1 MTDNIE
7 DTSQPS
13 NVVSLPDDIKPE
25 DFPELL
31 EQTLV
36 SFNDGDVIE
45 GTIVRV
51 DRNEVMVDVG
61 YKSEG
66 VIPSRELSVRKGV
79 NPKELVNEGEKIQA
93 LVLDKEDD
101 EGRLILSVKRA
112 VYEKAW
118 GDIQKVSDDNSSIKG
133 TVIESVKGGLIVD
146 IGVRG
151 FLPASLIDV
160 RRVKELSSYIGEEI
174 EAKILELDRQRN
186 NIVLSRKAHLEE
198 EMSEERQGFL
208 DDLQVGDIKEGK
220 ISSIVSFGAFVDI
233 GGMDGLVHVS
243 ELSWRHVENPN
254 EIVKVGDTVT
264 VKVLEI
270 DNDKERISLS
280 IKQVKEDP
288 WLDFELHYKEG
299 DVVEGEVT
307 KVVPFGAFVT
317 IGKGVEGPC
326 AGIGC
331 AYLLSSDI
339 VIMSKSSFFQVGFSK
354 IALIPDGGTN
364 WLLPRVVGY
373 QRAYRMAAEARRVLA
388 DECLE
393 LGICSEV
400 CEDGVT
406 FDSALAL
413 AKTYVEF
420 APKSIAKTKHLMRES
435 FNKSY
440 ESNLQDEVKSQSDLM
455 GSKDNFEGVM
465 AFVEKR
471 KPNFTGE

>member
-1 MTDNIE
+1 MVSNSDE
-7 DTSQPS
+7 ASAPS

-79 NPKELVNEGEKIQA
+79 NPKEIVNEGDKIQA

-118 GDIQKVSDDNSSIKG
+118 GDIQEISDNKKSIKG

-254 EIVKVGDTVT
+254 EIVKVGDSVT
-264 VKVLEI
+264 IKVLEI

-288 WLDFELHYKEG
+288 
-299 DVVEGEVT
+299 
-307 KVVPFGAFVT
+307 
-317 IGKGVEGPC
+317 C
-326 AGIGC
+326 
-331 AYLLSSDI
+331 LLYTSPS
-339 VIMSKSSFFQVGFSK
+339 
-354 IALIPDGGTN
+354 
-364 WLLPRVVGY
+364 PR
-373 QRAYRMAAEARRVLA
+373 
-388 DECLE
+388 D
-393 LGICSEV
+393 
-400 CEDGVT
+400 
-406 FDSALAL
+406 
-413 AKTYVEF
+413 
-420 APKSIAKTKHLMRES
+420 
-435 FNKSY
+435 
-440 ESNLQDEVKSQSDLM
+440 
-455 GSKDNFEGVM
+455 
-465 AFVEKR
+465 
-471 KPNFTGE
+471 

>member
-1 MTDNIE
+1 MEKIKQMTDNSVE
-7 DTSQPS
+7 ASSAS
-13 NVVSLPDDIKPE
+13 NVVELPDNIKPE
-25 DFPELL
+25 DFPALL
-31 EQTLV
+31 EKTLV
-36 SFNDGDVIE
+36 SFNNGDVIE
-45 GTIVRV
+45 GTVVKV

-66 VIPSRELSVRKGV
+66 IVPSRELSVRKGV
-79 NPKELVNEGEKIQA
+79 NPKDLIKQGEKIKA

-101 EGRLILSVKRA
+101 EGRLILSIKRA

-118 GDIQKVSDDNSSIKG
+118 GDIQEIADSKKSIKG

-160 RRVKELSSYIGEEI
+160 RRVKELSAYVGEEI
-174 EAKILELDRQRN
+174 EAKILELDRQKN

-198 EMSEERQGFL
+198 ELSEERQGFL
-208 DDLQVGDIKEGK
+208 DDLQIGDVKDGK

-288 WLDFELHYKEG
+288 WLDFELHYKEN

-307 KVVPFGAFVT
+307 KVVPFGAFIT
-317 IGKGVEGPC
+317 IGKGVEGLVHVSE
-326 AGIGC
+326 I
-331 AYLLSSDI
+331 STE
-339 VIMSKSSFFQVGFSK
+339 K
-354 IALIPDGGTN
+354 IDSP
-364 WLLPRVVGY
+364 
-373 QRAYRMAAEARRVLA
+373 
-388 DECLE
+388 E
-393 LGICSEV
+393 L
-400 CEDGVT
+400 
-406 FDSALAL
+406 ALAL
-413 AKTYVEF
+413 GQKVQVKITELDIDKRRVNLSIKQADPNWKDVEVEKN
-420 APKSIAKTKHLMRES
+420 APKTHSSES
-435 FNKSY
+435 D
-440 ESNLQDEVKSQSDLM
+440 ESMPKRQTV
-455 GSKDNFEGVM
+455 EGVD
-465 AFVEKR
+465 ESLENILQELKER
-471 KPNFTGE
+471 GIGNS

>member
-1 MTDNIE
+1 MVDNNQG
-7 DTSQPS
+7 DTQPS

-31 EQTLV
+31 EQTLIT
-36 SFNDGDVIE
+36 FNDGDVIE
-45 GTIVRV
+45 GTIVRI

-79 NPKELVNEGEKIQA
+79 NPKELVNEGDKIQA

-118 GDIQKVSDDNSSIKG
+118 GDIQEIANNNKSIKG

-160 RRVKELSSYIGEEI
+160 RRVKELTSYIGEEI

-198 EMSEERQGFL
+198 EQSEERQGFL
-208 DDLQVGDIKEGK
+208 DDLQVGDVREGK

-254 EIVKVGDTVT
+254 EIVKVGDKAT

-280 IKQVKEDP
+280 IKQVNEDP
-288 WLDFELHYKEG
+288 WLDFELHYKDG

-307 KVVPFGAFVT
+307 KVVPFGAFIT
-317 IGKGVEGPC
+317 IGKGVEGLVHVSE
-326 AGIGC
+326 I
-331 AYLLSSDI
+331 
-339 VIMSKSSFFQVGFSK
+339 
-354 IALIPDGGTN
+354 
-364 WLLPRVVGY
+364 
-373 QRAYRMAAEARRVLA
+373 AAEKV
-388 DECLE
+388 
-393 LGICSEV
+393 
-400 CEDGVT
+400 
-406 FDSALAL
+406 DSPEMALAL
-413 AKTYVEF
+413 GQRV
-420 APKSIAKTKHLMRES
+420 S
-435 FNKSY
+435 
-440 ESNLQDEVKSQSDLM
+440 VKITELD
-455 GSKDNFEGVM
+455 
-465 AFVEKR
+465 VEKR
-471 KPNFTGE
+471 RVSLSIKQADPNWKEVASQKETPKTHSSESEDPTPKRQTVDGVDESLENILQELKERGIGNS

>member
-1 MTDNIE
+1 MVNNSDE
-7 DTSQPS
+7 ASVPS

-79 NPKELVNEGEKIQA
+79 NPKEIVNEGDKIQA

-118 GDIQKVSDDNSSIKG
+118 GDIQEISDNKKSIKG

-254 EIVKVGDTVT
+254 EIVKVGDSVT
-264 VKVLEI
+264 IKVLEI
-270 DNDKERISLS
+270 DNDKERIS
-280 IKQVKEDP
+280 
-288 WLDFELHYKEG
+288 
-299 DVVEGEVT
+299 
-307 KVVPFGAFVT
+307 
-317 IGKGVEGPC
+317 
-326 AGIGC
+326 
-331 AYLLSSDI
+331 
-339 VIMSKSSFFQVGFSK
+339 
-354 IALIPDGGTN
+354 
-364 WLLPRVVGY
+364 Y
-373 QRAYRMAAEARRVLA
+373 Q
-388 DECLE
+388 
-393 LGICSEV
+393 
-400 CEDGVT
+400 
-406 FDSALAL
+406 
-413 AKTYVEF
+413 
-420 APKSIAKTKHLMRES
+420 
-435 FNKSY
+435 
-440 ESNLQDEVKSQSDLM
+440 
-455 GSKDNFEGVM
+455 
-465 AFVEKR
+465 
-471 KPNFTGE
+471 

>member
-1 MTDNIE
+1 MTSNNE
-7 DTSQPS
+7 EKSSPS
-13 NVVSLPDDIKPE
+13 NVVELPEDIKPE

-36 SFNDGDVIE
+36 TFNNGDVIE

-66 VIPSRELSVRKGV
+66 VIPSRELSVKKGV
-79 NPKELVNEGEKIQA
+79 NPKEIVNEGEKIQA

-118 GDIQKVSDDNSSIKG
+118 GDIQEISDSNKSIKG

-160 RRVKELSSYIGEEI
+160 RRVKELTSYIGEEI

-208 DDLQVGDIKEGK
+208 DD
-220 ISSIVSFGAFVDI
+220 
-233 GGMDGLVHVS
+233 MDGLVHVS

-254 EIVKVGDTVT
+254 EIVKVGDPVT

-280 IKQVKEDP
+280 IKQVNEDP
-288 WLDFELHYKEG
+288 WLDFELHYKEE
-299 DVVEGEVT
+299 DIVDGEVT

-317 IGKGVEGPC
+317 IGKGVEGLVHVSE
-326 AGIGC
+326 I
-331 AYLLSSDI
+331 SSDK
-339 VIMSKSSFFQVGFSK
+339 VDS
-354 IALIPDGGTN
+354 P
-364 WLLPRVVGY
+364 
-373 QRAYRMAAEARRVLA
+373 
-388 DECLE
+388 E
-393 LGICSEV
+393 L
-400 CEDGVT
+400 
-406 FDSALAL
+406 ALAL
-413 AKTYVEF
+413 GQKVKIKITELDIEKRRVNLSIKKADPNWKEVE
-420 APKSIAKTKHLMRES
+420 E
-435 FNKSY
+435 
-440 ESNLQDEVKSQSDLM
+440 
-455 GSKDNFEGVM
+455 SKDKPKTHSSSSDEETPKRQTVEGVD
-465 AFVEKR
+465 ESLENILQELKER
-471 KPNFTGE
+471 GIGNS

>member
-1 MTDNIE
+1 MVDNNQG
-7 DTSQPS
+7 DTQPS

-31 EQTLV
+31 EQTLIT
-36 SFNDGDVIE
+36 FNDGDVIE
-45 GTIVRV
+45 GTIVRI

-79 NPKELVNEGEKIQA
+79 NPKELVNEGDKIQA

-118 GDIQKVSDDNSSIKG
+118 GDIQEIANNNKSIKG

-151 FLPASLIDV
+151 FLPASLIDI
-160 RRVKELSSYIGEEI
+160 RKVKELTSYIGEEI

-198 EMSEERQGFL
+198 EQSEERQGFL
-208 DDLQVGDIKEGK
+208 DDLQVGDVREGK

-254 EIVKVGDTVT
+254 EIVKVGDKAT

-280 IKQVKEDP
+280 IKQVNEDP
-288 WLDFELHYKEG
+288 WLDFELHYKDG

-307 KVVPFGAFVT
+307 KVVPFGAFIT
-317 IGKGVEGPC
+317 IGKGVEGLVHVSE
-326 AGIGC
+326 I
-331 AYLLSSDI
+331 
-339 VIMSKSSFFQVGFSK
+339 
-354 IALIPDGGTN
+354 
-364 WLLPRVVGY
+364 
-373 QRAYRMAAEARRVLA
+373 AAEKV
-388 DECLE
+388 DSPE
-393 LGICSEV
+393 L
-400 CEDGVT
+400 
-406 FDSALAL
+406 ALAL
-413 AKTYVEF
+413 GQKV
-420 APKSIAKTKHLMRES
+420 S
-435 FNKSY
+435 
-440 ESNLQDEVKSQSDLM
+440 VKITELD
-455 GSKDNFEGVM
+455 
-465 AFVEKR
+465 VEKR
-471 KPNFTGE
+471 RVSLSIKQADPNWKEVASQKETPKTHSSESEDPTPKRQTVDGVDESLENILQELKERGIGNS

>member
-1 MTDNIE
+1 MVDNNQG
-7 DTSQPS
+7 DTQPS

-31 EQTLV
+31 EQTLIT
-36 SFNDGDVIE
+36 FNDGDVIE
-45 GTIVRV
+45 GTIVRI

-79 NPKELVNEGEKIQA
+79 NPKELVNEGDKIQA

-118 GDIQKVSDDNSSIKG
+118 GDIQEIANNNKSIKG

-160 RRVKELSSYIGEEI
+160 RRVKELTSYVGEEI

-198 EMSEERQGFL
+198 EQSEERQGFL
-208 DDLQVGDIKEGK
+208 DDLQVGDVREGK

-254 EIVKVGDTVT
+254 EIVKVGDKAT

-280 IKQVKEDP
+280 IKQVNEDP
-288 WLDFELHYKEG
+288 WLDFELHYKDG

-307 KVVPFGAFVT
+307 KVVPFGAFIT
-317 IGKGVEGPC
+317 IGKGVEGLVHVSE
-326 AGIGC
+326 I
-331 AYLLSSDI
+331 
-339 VIMSKSSFFQVGFSK
+339 
-354 IALIPDGGTN
+354 
-364 WLLPRVVGY
+364 
-373 QRAYRMAAEARRVLA
+373 AAEKV
-388 DECLE
+388 DSPE
-393 LGICSEV
+393 L
-400 CEDGVT
+400 
-406 FDSALAL
+406 ALAL
-413 AKTYVEF
+413 GQKV
-420 APKSIAKTKHLMRES
+420 S
-435 FNKSY
+435 
-440 ESNLQDEVKSQSDLM
+440 VKITELD
-455 GSKDNFEGVM
+455 
-465 AFVEKR
+465 VEKR
-471 KPNFTGE
+471 RVSLSIKQADPNWKEAASQKETPKTHSSESEDPTPKRQTVDGVDESLENILQELKERGIGNS

>member
-1 MTDNIE
+1 
-7 DTSQPS
+7 
-13 NVVSLPDDIKPE
+13 
-25 DFPELL
+25 
-31 EQTLV
+31 
-36 SFNDGDVIE
+36 
-45 GTIVRV
+45 
-51 DRNEVMVDVG
+51 VG

-118 GDIQKVSDDNSSIKG
+118 GDIQEISDNKKSIKG

-160 RRVKELSSYIGEEI
+160 RRVKELSAYIGEEI

-254 EIVKVGDTVT
+254 EIVKVGDSVT

-288 WLDFELHYKEG
+288 WLDFELHYKEE
-299 DVVEGEVT
+299 DIVDGEVT

-317 IGKGVEGPC
+317 IGNGVEGLVHVSE
-326 AGIGC
+326 I
-331 AYLLSSDI
+331 SSDK
-339 VIMSKSSFFQVGFSK
+339 VDS
-354 IALIPDGGTN
+354 P
-364 WLLPRVVGY
+364 
-373 QRAYRMAAEARRVLA
+373 
-388 DECLE
+388 E
-393 LGICSEV
+393 L
-400 CEDGVT
+400 
-406 FDSALAL
+406 ALAL
-413 AKTYVEF
+413 GQKVKIKITELDIEKRRVNLSIKKADPNWKEVEENKDKPKTHSTSSDEE
-420 APKSIAKTKHLMRES
+420 APKRQT
-435 FNKSY
+435 
-440 ESNLQDEVKSQSDLM
+440 V
-455 GSKDNFEGVM
+455 EGVD
-465 AFVEKR
+465 ESLENILQELKER
-471 KPNFTGE
+471 GIGNS